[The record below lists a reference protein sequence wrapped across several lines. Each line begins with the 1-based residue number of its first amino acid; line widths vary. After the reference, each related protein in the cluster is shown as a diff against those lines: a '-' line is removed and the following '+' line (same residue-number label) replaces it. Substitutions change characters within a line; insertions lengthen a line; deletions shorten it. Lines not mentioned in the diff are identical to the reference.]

1 MEPETRE
8 QTMEVIQ
15 FYLPTLTDWQLR
27 LVKAFIKGITKG
39 A

>member
-8 QTMEVIQ
+8 QLMEVIQ
-15 FYLPTLTDWQLR
+15 FYLPTLSVRQLK
-27 LVKAFIKGITKG
+27 LVKGFIKGITKG